1 MKSKFFLHDHT
12 PFTGLYIFTPIIQ
25 PTLENTN
32 SNHYQ
37 PDEIDQIILQSL
49 QADGRKSFSD
59 LAKEM
64 GMAVSTISKRY
75 MNLVDCGILTIVGR
89 VEPERVGLNA
99 YAAIQ
104 VQVDTVANVERVA
117 QELLEL
123 PEVSFLA
130 LRTGDFQLEINVMCR
145 DNTHLMEILRNQMD
159 KISHVR
165 KYEINM
171 YLKVYKWGRSG
182 RSDVGVSVS

>member
-1 MKSKFFLHDHT
+1 M
-12 PFTGLYIFTPIIQ
+12 
-25 PTLENTN
+25 ENTN
-32 SNHYQ
+32 NHHYR
-37 PDEIDQIILQSL
+37 PDEIDNILMQAL
-49 QADGRKSFSD
+49 QQDGRKSFSD

-75 MNLVDCGILTIVGR
+75 MNLVESGILSIVGR
-89 VEPERVGLNA
+89 VEPNRVGLNA
-99 YAAIQ
+99 YAAIN

-117 QELLEL
+117 QELRAL

-145 DNTHLMEILRNQMD
+145 DNAHLMEILRNNMD

-171 YLKVYKWGRSG
+171 YLKVYKWSRMGMEE
-182 RSDVGVSVS
+182 

>member
-1 MKSKFFLHDHT
+1 
-12 PFTGLYIFTPIIQ
+12 
-25 PTLENTN
+25 LETTNTN
-32 SNHYQ
+32 DYQ
-37 PDEIDQIILQSL
+37 PDEIDHLILQTL
-49 QADGRKSFSD
+49 QNDGRKSFSD
-59 LAKEM
+59 LAKEL

-75 MNLVDCGILTIVGR
+75 MNLVDCGILSIIGR
-89 VEPERVGLNA
+89 VEPERIGLNA
-99 YAAIQ
+99 YAAIN

-117 QELLEL
+117 QELMAL

-145 DNTHLMEILRNQMD
+145 DNSHLMEILRNNMD
-159 KISHVR
+159 KINHVR

-182 RSDVGVSVS
+182 RMGVSVNV

>member
-1 MKSKFFLHDHT
+1 MET
-12 PFTGLYIFTPIIQ
+12 T
-25 PTLENTN
+25 NTN
-32 SNHYQ
+32 DYQ
-37 PDEIDQIILQSL
+37 PDEIDHLILQTL
-49 QADGRKSFSD
+49 QNDGRKSFSD

-75 MNLVDCGILTIVGR
+75 MNLVDCGILAIIGR
-89 VEPERVGLNA
+89 VEPERIGLNA
-99 YAAIQ
+99 YAAIN

-117 QELLEL
+117 QELMAL

-145 DNTHLMEILRNQMD
+145 DNSHLMEILRNNMD
-159 KISHVR
+159 KINHVR

-182 RSDVGVSVS
+182 VNV

>member
-1 MKSKFFLHDHT
+1 
-12 PFTGLYIFTPIIQ
+12 
-25 PTLENTN
+25 LENTN
-32 SNHYQ
+32 DYL
-37 PDEIDQIILQSL
+37 PDEIDHLILQAL
-49 QADGRKSFSD
+49 QQDGRKSFSD

-64 GMAVSTISKRY
+64 GMAVSTVSKRY
-75 MNLVDCGILTIVGR
+75 MHLVDCGILSIVGR
-89 VEPERVGLNA
+89 VEPHRVGLNA
-99 YAAIQ
+99 YAAIN

-117 QELLEL
+117 QELVAL

-145 DNTHLMEILRNQMD
+145 DNAHLLEILRNNMD

-171 YLKVYKWGRSG
+171 YLNVYKWSRMG
-182 RSDVGVSVS
+182 VGVNVE

>member
-1 MKSKFFLHDHT
+1 MET
-12 PFTGLYIFTPIIQ
+12 T
-25 PTLENTN
+25 NTN
-32 SNHYQ
+32 DYQ
-37 PDEIDQIILQSL
+37 PDEIDHLILQTL
-49 QADGRKSFSD
+49 QNDGRKSFSD

-75 MNLVDCGILTIVGR
+75 MNLVDCGILAIIGR
-89 VEPERVGLNA
+89 VEPERIGLNA
-99 YAAIQ
+99 YASIN
-104 VQVDTVANVERVA
+104 VQVDTLANVERVA
-117 QELLEL
+117 QELMAL

-145 DNTHLMEILRNQMD
+145 DNSHLMEILRNNMD
-159 KISHVR
+159 KINHVR

-182 RSDVGVSVS
+182 RMGVSVNV

>member
-182 RSDVGVSVS
+182 RSDVGVS

>member
-1 MKSKFFLHDHT
+1 MET
-12 PFTGLYIFTPIIQ
+12 T
-25 PTLENTN
+25 NTN
-32 SNHYQ
+32 DYQ
-37 PDEIDQIILQSL
+37 PDEIDHLILQTL
-49 QADGRKSFSD
+49 QNDGRKSFSD

-75 MNLVDCGILTIVGR
+75 MNLVDCGILAIIGR
-89 VEPERVGLNA
+89 VEPERIGLNA
-99 YAAIQ
+99 YASIN
-104 VQVDTVANVERVA
+104 VQVDTLANVERVA
-117 QELLEL
+117 EELMAL

-145 DNTHLMEILRNQMD
+145 DNSHLMEILRNNMD
-159 KISHVR
+159 KINHVR

-182 RSDVGVSVS
+182 LGVTV